1 MEEKNDF
8 KVNLGDPIQLQYLP
22 EDNRERLTAKIIGHA
37 PGKSLIISA
46 PRLNGK
52 LPFLKESQ
60 PFIVRMLQGNNVC
73 GFESAVIKSYSVPYP
88 HVHLRHPANFERI
101 TVRGSRRVET
111 ELIVS
116 VKPANKPDESI
127 SVSMLNTS
135 ATGALLQLKSE
146 LGDLSDELSVS
157 IELEIVNI
165 TKYLRIKA
173 IIRNVSTPDDR
184 DDGDPLFKYGIQFVE
199 LNPEQ
204 TLLINAYVYEQIVR
218 QMDES

>member
-1 MEEKNDF
+1 
-8 KVNLGDPIQLQYLP
+8 
-22 EDNRERLTAKIIGHA
+22 
-37 PGKSLIISA
+37 
-46 PRLNGK
+46 
-52 LPFLKESQ
+52 
-60 PFIVRMLQGNNVC
+60 MLQGNNVC
-73 GFESAVIKSYSVPYP
+73 GFESAVIKSYSAPYP
-88 HVHLRHPANFERI
+88 HVHLRHPVDFERI

-116 VKPANKPDESI
+116 VKTTDNPDKST

-135 ATGALLQLKSE
+135 ATGALLQLKSGLGK
-146 LGDLSDELSVS
+146 LGDELNVS

-184 DDGDPLFKYGIQFVE
+184 DDDDPLFKYGIQFIE

-204 TLLINAYVYEQIVR
+204 TLLINAYVYEQIVQ
-218 QMDES
+218 QMDDG